1 MRVDTNSLTLLK
13 TPDNNQVSSATLFE
27 NSAET
32 VAVESWTP
40 QAEVKLQHEGGIE
53 ILVIDGSFQL
63 NDEELSRHSWL
74 RLPQGESATAVAG
87 ADGARIWI
95 KRGHLRHIRVP
106 S

>member
-1 MRVDTNSLTLLK
+1 MGSEMCIRDR
-13 TPDNNQVSSATLFE
+13 
-27 NSAET
+27 
-32 VAVESWTP
+32 
-40 QAEVKLQHEGGIE
+40 GGIE

-63 NDEELSRHSWL
+63 NDDELSRHSWL
-74 RLPQGESATAVAG
+74 RLPQGESATAAAG